1 MTCHKIHFW
10 GEYSHV
16 LLGFWLQLN
25 LCSFV
30 YACMRLVQ
38 VCLEQSFIIFLG
50 QRALREQS
58 SSQRAL
64 GEHSESIKIRVI
76 QLEPKIRRLVGE
88 MMASS
93 IKKLSECPVCF
104 VEMISPM
111 KIYQCLNGHSLC
123 ENCKDNEHVTTCPSC
138 RVTLRGDSISRNI
151 LAESLIEA
159 ATKQGHS
166 DDNDI
171 SDDLIPSAPSM
182 ESVNQSC
189 DEEDNENISCVMYS
203 SLVRDTKENEHTLAT
218 YHFNDLLKYDCIVI
232 TSTGPASHQK
242 GLKKLK
248 DIFFLVLLTNVLQVH
263 ALEFTGK

>member
-1 MTCHKIHFW
+1 
-10 GEYSHV
+10 
-16 LLGFWLQLN
+16 
-25 LCSFV
+25 
-30 YACMRLVQ
+30 
-38 VCLEQSFIIFLG
+38 
-50 QRALREQS
+50 
-58 SSQRAL
+58 
-64 GEHSESIKIRVI
+64 
-76 QLEPKIRRLVGE
+76 

-104 VEMISPM
+104 VEMIPPM
-111 KIYQCLNGHSLC
+111 KIFQCINGHSLC

-189 DEEDNENISCVMYS
+189 DEEENA
-203 SLVRDTKENEHTLAT
+203 HTLAT
-218 YHFNDLLKYDCIVI
+218 FHFNDLLKYDCIVI

-242 GLKKLK
+242 GLEKIK
-248 DIFFLVLLTNVLQVH
+248 DISFLRPFN
-263 ALEFTGK
+263 K